1 MPRRIHQNAELT
13 GPILNESTMVPI
25 RHVVSLL
32 TLLGGLTTAAAHEQL
47 PDGGTARHQG
57 FGAVEAWYAQ
67 PTTRYQHGVLGDAV
81 EGGSLVAIDH
91 LGQQFEIVLPTSQ
104 VFEDI
109 TPRVVD
115 LDGDGRNEV
124 VTIRSGVLVGASVV
138 VYAIV
143 DGRLIERAATAPIGQ
158 PNRWLSIAGVA
169 DFRGDS
175 TRQIAIVKT
184 PHIGGVL
191 ELLAL
196 RGDELVS
203 LYSPRSGYSTH
214 VIGSRILSLAGTG
227 DLDGNG
233 TAELVLPDQS
243 RRRLVVLTFGDAIAE
258 LFTQDLPSRIDA
270 AIQILPKGKI
280 SVPLVAGRPVTI
292 DARP

>member
-1 MPRRIHQNAELT
+1 MAT
-13 GPILNESTMVPI
+13 I
-25 RHVVSLL
+25 RHVVGLL
-32 TLLGGLTTAAAHEQL
+32 ALTFAQAAVAAEVRL
-47 PDGGTARHQG
+47 PDGGSARHPG
-57 FGAVEAWYAQ
+57 LGVIEAWYAQ

-81 EGGSLVAIDH
+81 EGGSLVAIDD
-91 LGQQFEIVLPTSQ
+91 LGQQFEHVLPTSQ

-124 VTIRSGVLVGASVV
+124 VTIRSGVSDGASVV
-138 VYAIV
+138 VYAIE
-143 DGRLIERAATAPIGQ
+143 DGTFAERAATAPIGQ
-158 PNRWLSIAGVA
+158 PDRWLSIAGIA
-169 DFRGDS
+169 DFRGDG

-196 RGDELVS
+196 QGDELVS

-214 VIGSRILSLAGTG
+214 VIGSRILSLAGIG

-233 TAELVLPDQS
+233 TDELALPNQS
-243 RRRLVVLTFGDAIAE
+243 RTRLVVLTFAAAIE
-258 LFTQDLPSRIDA
+258 EVFSQDLPSRIGA
-270 AIQILPKGKI
+270 AVQILPEGQI
-280 SVPLVAGRPVTI
+280 SVPLEAGRPVTI